1 MSSLAAL
8 GFDLCDVAAATP
20 PKGVKSNF
28 IDPPTFAPVVIAVS
42 AIMMTSAISFTAG
55 RLFANWKELTWSDRR
70 LQYLIWAGII
80 TNFATYFTGIPVN
93 AYYQAPSPGH
103 SWYSVMLSGKPD
115 YTVYWGL
122 VQSTLGIILDLY
134 IFIIPLPIIY
144 QLNLWTRKRIYL
156 AAVFSTAFFV
166 VELNVA
172 IIVCS
177 MPGFVKF
184 VRLHGG
190 RWASA
195 ASRWSKN
202 STRGESRSSSGFSKM
217 YSLMTGRTEP
227 LVVTFDPQQRP
238 LAPPQV
244 AYHRA
249 FHSPQPE
256 MTMLDGQYELEEI
269 GQSDLPISHSHDP
282 YTSWLTD

>member
-1 MSSLAAL
+1 M
-8 GFDLCDVAAATP
+8 
-20 PKGVKSNF
+20 KG
-28 IDPPTFAPVVIAVS
+28 
-42 AIMMTSAISFTAG
+42 
-55 RLFANWKELTWSDRR
+55 R
-70 LQYLIWAGII
+70 LQYLIWVGII
-80 TNFATYFTGIPVN
+80 TSFATYITGIPIN
-93 AYYQAPSPGH
+93 AYYDAPSPGH
-103 SWYSVMLSGKPD
+103 SWSSVMLSGKPNHAI
-115 YTVYWGL
+115 YWGL

-134 IFIIPLPIIY
+134 IFIIPLPILY
-144 QLNLWTRKRIYL
+144 QLKLWTRKRIYV
-156 AAVFSTAFFV
+156 AAVFSTAFLGVVANVVSLVYRVMIIKDRMDGTWYLYAILLCTV
-166 VELNVA
+166 VELNIA

-227 LVVTFDPQQRP
+227 VVTFDPQQRP

-249 FHSPQPE
+249 YRSLQPE
-256 MTMLDGQYELEEI
+256 TNMPDGQYELMES
-269 GQSDLPISHSHDP
+269 GSRDLPTSHSHDP